1 MAYKIKSMLK
11 QTSGT
16 GLSAN
21 YYLKKNLDSY
31 GLPVFDNEITD
42 VLNPN
47 NEGKSIAKVTEK
59 FTTPE
64 IIKAKDTARESDEK
78 KQIRRAGRE
87 AAKNAEVDFVKATP
101 MGSDYFSL
109 MAATAENI
117 ASRAGQ
123 KRKARKAAEE
133 KYKQFQ
139 KEGSSNFD
147 GKGLKKGFKG
157 TDLPEIKSDVKRGD
171 FFNNTFNTFNP
182 ERDKRIK
189 AQKKSENIKEK
200 NNSTSESIK
209 NDINTKSIQA
219 MTTFPQTLPNGYII
233 ERGEDNK
240 NTENLDRKYYYEDG
254 TRKYNVKTNPITGED
269 SIGRNL
275 SPASRDISEKI
286 RNISEYITDAFKN
299 TFSVTN
305 VDKNPFSGTSADA
318 RKAKLEQARQER
330 EQRQKER
337 ELDLEKIKQIQGL
350 PMMGDGFNKG
360 MSRKNK
366 YKK

>member
-64 IIKAKDTARESDEK
+64 IIKAKDTARERDEK
-78 KQIRRAGRE
+78 KLIRRAGRE

-123 KRKARKAAEE
+123 KRKARKSA
-133 KYKQFQ
+133 
-139 KEGSSNFD
+139 KEM
-147 GKGLKKGFKG
+147 K
-157 TDLPEIKSDVKRGD
+157 
-171 FFNNTFNTFNP
+171 
-182 ERDKRIK
+182 
-189 AQKKSENIKEK
+189 
-200 NNSTSESIK
+200 
-209 NDINTKSIQA
+209 
-219 MTTFPQTLPNGYII
+219 
-233 ERGEDNK
+233 
-240 NTENLDRKYYYEDG
+240 
-254 TRKYNVKTNPITGED
+254 
-269 SIGRNL
+269 
-275 SPASRDISEKI
+275 
-286 RNISEYITDAFKN
+286 
-299 TFSVTN
+299 
-305 VDKNPFSGTSADA
+305 
-318 RKAKLEQARQER
+318 R
-330 EQRQKER
+330 EQIR
-337 ELDLEKIKQIQGL
+337 DYNI
-350 PMMGDGFNKG
+350 
-360 MSRKNK
+360 
-366 YKK
+366 